1 MSFLALLESFMNEM
15 NCGARISCF
24 GAIMLLL
31 STVVVDGGGKVV
43 YIII

>member
-1 MSFLALLESFMNEM
+1 MNEM

-31 STVVVDGGGKVV
+31 STVVDGGGKVV